1 MYSIIPIS
9 DFKKEILYRVKKKK
23 RLGVYIKMLT
33 VVVFIYFSF
42 FFLTVVV
49 FRWWVR
55 WVIFIFFLILTC
67 IYPSF

>member
-1 MYSIIPIS
+1 MCSMIQFQIL
-9 DFKKEILYRVKKKK
+9 KEEILYMGKKKKK

-33 VVVFIYFSF
+33 VVI
-42 FFLTVVV
+42 

-55 WVIFIFFLILTC
+55 WVIFIFSLILAC